1 MLHEK
6 HLHLVLLHHSW
17 RHLVVLNWLLAP
29 DMSTKTLQYAWVLT
43 ENNKHQFHVKVYHFG
58 FSSSRWSMSAAASVQ
73 VAEPMHWYFTAVEL
87 QFVSFI
93 NDSHQ
98 CRLNHLLL
106 LSYPLL
112 LHHHHFITA
121 SVLSQPCL
129 YTYHPNPLHHHR
141 HVYTSL
147 HCTAHNS
154 LTFIFHFWILHCK
167 LYNDKLK
174 VYYKNIK
181 SSVNKP
187 ERFLRIKK
195 PGPISNYRTGR
206 TTLGTNPNQ
215 PKNIQLTSKS
225 SIKIL
230 EDYKTKLENF

>member
-1 MLHEK
+1 MVMKLVVQKYWNVHWLFLCHNMSFYWKILLHEK

-17 RHLVVLNWLLAP
+17 RHLVVLNWLLEP

-112 LHHHHFITA
+112 LHHHDFITA
-121 SVLSQPCL
+121 SVLSQPHL
-129 YTYHPNPLHHHR
+129 IAPPQPSISPPPSVPVRYHH

-147 HCTAHNS
+147 HCTAIAITVFYFS
-154 LTFIFHFWILHCK
+154 LLNF
-167 LYNDKLK
+167 
-174 VYYKNIK
+174 
-181 SSVNKP
+181 
-187 ERFLRIKK
+187 
-195 PGPISNYRTGR
+195 
-206 TTLGTNPNQ
+206 TL
-215 PKNIQLTSKS
+215 
-225 SIKIL
+225 
-230 EDYKTKLENF
+230 